1 MRYRDYV
8 AHVEFDDE
16 AGIFHGEVVNTR
28 DVITFQGTSVSEL
41 RDAFKDSVDDY
52 LAFCKE
58 QGEEPD
64 RPFSGKFIVRVSDD
78 VHRNI
83 YVAAKKTGKSLNAW
97 VIDVLDKVASESFPV
112 PGKSTRTSLD
122 EIKALLLD
130 VKEAIERP
138 MHVFQPLQT
147 LPYVGM
153 SWVERSLLRVNLT
166 SCVATTDLVSH
177 EPEEVIRSGM
187 KMSTNQQ
194 TQVN

>member
-41 RDAFKDSVDDY
+41 RAAFKDSVDDY
-52 LAFCKE
+52 LVFCKE

-78 VHRNI
+78 VHRSI

-97 VIDVLDKVASESFPV
+97 VIDVLDKAASESFPV
-112 PGKSTRTSLD
+112 PGKWTRTSLD
-122 EIKALLLD
+122 EIKALLLG
-130 VKEAIERP
+130 VKEAIRP

-153 SWVERSLLRVNLT
+153 SWVEHSLPGVNFI
-166 SCVATTDLVSH
+166 SCVATTELVSH

-187 KMSTNQQ
+187 KISTNQQ
-194 TQVN
+194 TQIN